1 MAIKLLLVILIVVGF
16 IFLPTTVFMIFGM
29 LPTIAV
35 FATDRTVGRNK
46 TICIGAMNFAGC
58 FPFLLEF
65 WMEFGQQTVDN
76 ALRLIGQS
84 ETIIVIY
91 MLALGGY
98 AINKAVTGITVSI
111 IIQRNERRLKKIN
124 SEQEKLVKRWGE
136 KVTGQYALDDYGF
149 PVKPIPEK
157 KKEKGGKD
165 AKKNQDIDN
174 PEEDDKS
181 ESKQPDDES
190 SK

>member
-1 MAIKLLLVILIVVGF
+1 MGAKLALAILAIVGM
-16 IFLPTTVFMIFGM
+16 IFLPTTVFLIFGM
-29 LPTIAV
+29 LPTLAV
-35 FATDRTVGRNK
+35 FAADRTVGRNK

-65 WMEFGQQTVDN
+65 WTDFGQQTVDN

-91 MLALGGY
+91 LLAAGGY

-111 IIQRNERRLKKIN
+111 IIRRNETRLEKIKK
-124 SEQEKLVKRWGE
+124 EQEKLVKRWGE
-136 KVTGQYALDDYGF
+136 KVTGKYALDDYGF

-157 KKEKGGKD
+157 KKADPKD
-165 AKKNQDIDN
+165 DPSNQDRDKN
-174 PEEDDKS
+174 PTP
-181 ESKQPDDES
+181 PDDELIE
-190 SK
+190 